1 MTRRSNS
8 PLSAF
13 NQALLLVLLP
23 VLLLI
28 LPACNLPGKTAL
40 TGVAQSWIDA
50 PLDGMVLP
58 LAPYT
63 IVFHATDPLGV
74 TRMEVSINGQV
85 LATLPNLDLA
95 QGLVHLE
102 QFWQPDKPGRF
113 VIRVRAQN
121 PTGAWTEQDI
131 VSVVVED
138 ATRTPTPTPTATTTV
153 TTTVTPT
160 STPTSTPTKLP
171 AAIFS
176 NLQLST
182 NIFYR
187 LDNPLRS
194 VTFTIQVNDPAGIKL
209 VEIYFRLKNPDT
221 NATTDWG
228 NEDMVPMGGGVYTYK
243 LDKINPALLPIPS
256 GTRILEYQFIVTHPD
271 LSLTRS
277 QVYGDVTYK

>member
-1 MTRRSNS
+1 MIRKSNS
-8 PLSAF
+8 LLSAF
-13 NQALLLVLLP
+13 NQ

-28 LPACNLPGKTAL
+28 LLLTLPACNLPGKTAPM
-40 TGVAQSWIDA
+40 GNAQAWIDA

-63 IVFHATDPLGV
+63 IVFHSTDPLGV
-74 TRMEVSINGQV
+74 TRMEVSVNGQV
-85 LATLPNLDLA
+85 LASLPNPDLA

-102 QFWQPDKPGRF
+102 QVWQPEKAGRF

-121 PTGAWTEQDI
+121 LTGTWTEQDI
-131 VSVVVED
+131 VSVVIED
-138 ATRTPTPTPTATTTV
+138 VTRTPTPTPTQTATLTV

-160 STPTSTPTKLP
+160 STPTKPP
-171 AAIFS
+171 AAVFS

-182 NIFYR
+182 NVFYR

-228 NEDMVPMGGGVYTYK
+228 NEDMVPTGGGVYTYK
-243 LDKINPALLPIPS
+243 LDKMNPALLPFPS
-256 GTRILEYQFIVTHPD
+256 GTRILVYQFIVTHPD

-277 QVYGDVTYK
+277 QVYSDVTYK